1 MGKDEGKS
9 EFRQYLPKNERSI
22 ACECT
27 ELAGDIVRENEWV
40 VLVCESGQSML
51 VQAKKNRRSIANQL
65 VFRLDAL
72 VGARF
77 GSCFS
82 MELVRDGKA
91 KEEAW
96 ENSTPDELASKLES
110 RLARRRR
117 NLENASKKRKKQ
129 KLENGQAAVEEECKD
144 LDDIYTLERTGPIGR
159 IPEPTTDELQERK
172 KALLKELREI
182 DGDLGV
188 ESNFEDPPA
197 EGNSLKTNQF
207 LYDTNRANQKMETG
221 KLLDMAKEEQAED
234 VIKQLVEHSA
244 TYADK
249 TEYSQSK
256 FKLKKIKQ
264 YSRRF
269 RVVRATSQTIGDT
282 IWNDKLFVGFRIGNL
297 RPMDTLP
304 QMLSYANIH
313 YGCRVLVLDTL
324 GKYVAGSILER
335 MGGSGRMYD
344 GYFNSE
350 YDDGMLH
357 KFNISKEDIDE
368 TYYPI
373 DLVRVI
379 EGDDGYADKVVLEN
393 KIALLKG
400 KVEEFEKEIANG
412 IEDEQL
418 EKVRKHQVY
427 SVKRSLH
434 KMAAKIKEKQST
446 YDADAEAYR
455 QLREEGVDSIVLAAR
470 FDMRTVFPKI
480 LHYLAPSGSF
490 VIFSEYPSELVSFK
504 THLEKN
510 RLAANVKV
518 FESFYR
524 EYQILPNKTH
534 PMMSMSSRGGFFS
547 LRYKISA
554 CPLRRIQVKSRNHKS
569 QGPITKVNVQ

>member
-182 DGDLGV
+182 DGDLS

-249 TEYSQSK
+249 TEYYSNSK
-256 FKLKKIKQ
+256 RLNNTLEDFVWLERQ
-264 YSRRF
+264 VRRLGTPYGMTNYLLDSGL
-269 RVVRATSQTIGDT
+269 ATFAQWIPCHRCYHMPTSTT
-282 IWNDKLFVGFRIGNL
+282 
-297 RPMDTLP
+297 
-304 QMLSYANIH
+304 
-313 YGCRVLVLDTL
+313 
-324 GKYVAGSILER
+324 VAGCSYLIPWVNMSQALFSKEWVGLVGCTMGISILSTTT
-335 MGGSGRMYD
+335 GCS
-344 GYFNSE
+344 
-350 YDDGMLH
+350 
-357 KFNISKEDIDE
+357 ISSISLKRISMKH
-368 TYYPI
+368 T

-534 PMMSMSSRGGFFS
+534 PMMSMSSRGGFF
-547 LRYKISA
+547 LYGIKSA
-554 CPLRRIQVKSRNHKS
+554 PARSDEFKSKVE
-569 QGPITKVNVQ
+569 ITKVRAQSQKSTSNN